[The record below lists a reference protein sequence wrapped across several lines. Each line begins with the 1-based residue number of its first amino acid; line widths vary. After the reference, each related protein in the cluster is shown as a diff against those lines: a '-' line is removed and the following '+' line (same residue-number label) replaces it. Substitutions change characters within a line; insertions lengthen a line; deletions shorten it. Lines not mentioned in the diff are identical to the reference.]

1 MSKAHRDLAKMEKAA
16 VEVDGEFCIPQDFD
30 EVRYHIDLG
39 PIFGEIQR
47 PAYAL
52 RKALLFLPA
61 LFLFILAIQLMKTGA
76 AAVGPT
82 IEGSFPFAN
91 PVSTLGTG
99 WLGAYLVLSGS
110 PVAATTISLFGAGSL
125 TRFETLTMLSGSR
138 LGASFIVLVTGFL
151 YTVRRPRQRNTG
163 LAVGIQAMTMT
174 MVQYVPG
181 MLLASLLLRVGALD
195 GIQWHASG
203 KLDAVL
209 GKLWG
214 PFVDAAEEHLPG
226 WALFA
231 VGIVTILV
239 SFNLIDRV
247 LPQID
252 SDSTVSKRRAWLTHP
267 WTMFFLGCV
276 VATLTLSVSVALT
289 VLVPLAVKG
298 YIKRDEALPY
308 IMGANITTL
317 ADTLVA
323 AMLLGR
329 PEGVQVVLA
338 EAIAV
343 SFVTILYLL
352 FAYKHLQRWIMALDE
367 WVVARP
373 KRLVAFVATLF
384 SVPAVLLLSG
394 RLAHLGGTLAHGNG
408 GPLWLSL
415 LGTALI
421 ALPVWTLLDAI
432 ARPGWQWRV
441 TGLSKR
447 AWILALALTA
457 PLGVGFLVA
466 IQYLRT
472 VRPKL
477 SAAEVVAAVA
487 VIGDEVPVAN

>member
-1 MSKAHRDLAKMEKAA
+1 MSKAHRDLARMEKAA
-16 VEVDGEFCIPQDFD
+16 VEVDGEFCIPQDID

-39 PIFGEIQR
+39 PIFGDIQR

-91 PVSTLGTG
+91 PASTLGTG

-125 TRFETLTMLSGSR
+125 TRLETLTMLSGSR

-151 YTVRRPRQRNTG
+151 YTIRRPRQRSAG
-163 LAVGIQAMTMT
+163 VAVGIQAMTMT
-174 MVQYVPG
+174 MVQYLPG
-181 MLLASLLLRVGALD
+181 MLLAALILRIGTLD

-203 KLDAVL
+203 KLDAIL

-214 PFVDAAEEHLPG
+214 PFVDAAETHLPG

-231 VGIVTILV
+231 VGIVTILI

-267 WTMFFLGCV
+267 WTMFFLGCI

-298 YIKRDEALPY
+298 YVKRDEALPY

-317 ADTLVA
+317 ADTLVV
-323 AMLLGR
+323 AMLQ
-329 PEGVQVVLA
+329 PTPVAAQIVLA
-338 EAIAV
+338 EAIG
-343 SFVTILYLL
+343 VTIVSLAILAFFYAPVKRSVLGLDDWLVDSNRRLAIFVGGLFLL
-352 FAYKHLQRWIMALDE
+352 PVMF
-367 WVVARP
+367 
-373 KRLVAFVATLF
+373 
-384 SVPAVLLLSG
+384 LLSG
-394 RLAHLGGTLAHGNG
+394 LLVGT
-408 GPLWLSL
+408 
-415 LGTALI
+415 
-421 ALPVWTLLDAI
+421 
-432 ARPGWQWRV
+432 PG
-441 TGLSKR
+441 
-447 AWILALALTA
+447 A
-457 PLGVGFLVA
+457 
-466 IQYLRT
+466 
-472 VRPKL
+472 
-477 SAAEVVAAVA
+477 
-487 VIGDEVPVAN
+487 